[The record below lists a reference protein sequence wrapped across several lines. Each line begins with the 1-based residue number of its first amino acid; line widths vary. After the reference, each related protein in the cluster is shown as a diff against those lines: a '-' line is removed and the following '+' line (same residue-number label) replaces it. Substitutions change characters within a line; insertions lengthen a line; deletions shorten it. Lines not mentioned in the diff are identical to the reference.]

1 MKHFIAMLFELPLC
15 MVLPAGIKAITG
27 LSTWWCIPIAI
38 ILLLSY
44 IKGYEMLK
52 RLGYV
57 QIMKLFIAFLLQ
69 LPVSVVLCLG
79 LSKITGLND
88 WLCILI
94 ALMLLVS
101 YDIGSEGTRR
111 YR

>member
-27 LSTWWCIPIAI
+27 LSIWWCIPIAI

-57 QIMKLFIAFLLQ
+57 
-69 LPVSVVLCLG
+69 
-79 LSKITGLND
+79 
-88 WLCILI
+88 
-94 ALMLLVS
+94 
-101 YDIGSEGTRR
+101 
-111 YR
+111 